1 MKSGSRSKA
10 ELQALIQKLDALCR
24 GRGGEL
30 DPAEMP
36 PDSLPMVLSRIRART
51 CLIPLDRIAEV
62 LEPPRDPT
70 RVPGTKPWFLGIAN
84 HRGTLLPIYDLA
96 ILLEGGL
103 GHSGTDGTAEERP
116 DGRRGARL
124 LVIRQDDLPT
134 GLLVSEVIGMR
145 HVRAD
150 EAPVA
155 AGGESWLGSARILD
169 GEPVPVLDLDR
180 LMDDPLFNAV
190 LVRG

>member
-30 DPAEMP
+30 DQAETP
-36 PDSLPMVLSRIRART
+36 PETMPMVLSRIRSRA

-62 LEPPRDPT
+62 LEPPRDLT
-70 RVPGTKPWFLGIAN
+70 RVPGTKPWLLGIAN

-103 GHSGTDGTAEERP
+103 RPADTDGAAEERP
-116 DGRRGARL
+116 DARRGARL

-145 HVRAD
+145 HVRMD

-155 AGGESWLGSARILD
+155 TGGESWLGSARLLD